1 MRSKVHWFKPD
12 AARSPRE
19 VAGALALVAWAGARR
34 MVTSLRKA
42 GFDVEVGDSY
52 FAFLAEALAFEVQI
66 AWRVAHARYGED
78 PRVEFMD
85 ELAHALGRILAEN
98 RSDLLGSDA
107 RETERGFIAQLN
119 RRNEEYADFAHDSQG
134 PSFAFLRYFASLV
147 EPLVPPKDRPW
158 VHDQL
163 IAIEGPEAAS
173 AIAKGLDALLDTGPA
188 TLRRTRSAALGE

>member
-1 MRSKVHWFKPD
+1 MRSKVHWFKAE

-19 VAGALALVAWAGARR
+19 VAGALGLVAWAGARR

-42 GFDVEVGDSY
+42 GFGIEVGDSY

-66 AWRVAHARYGED
+66 AWRVAHARFGED
-78 PRVEFMD
+78 QRVEFMD
-85 ELAHALGRILAEN
+85 ELAHALGRILGEN

-107 RETERGFIAQLN
+107 VETERGFIAQLN
-119 RRNEEYADFAHDSQG
+119 RRNEEYGDFAHDSQG

-147 EPLVPPKDRPW
+147 EPLVPPRDRPW
-158 VHDQL
+158 IHDQL

-173 AIAKGLDALLDTGPA
+173 AIARGVDALLETGPA
-188 TLRRTRSAALGE
+188 TLHRTRSAALGE